1 MRKKFL
7 LTLLAGSILLPI
19 YAQVRLQ
26 LLTQQEQLETAQ
38 TLGKMVFAGDKL
50 LVYDLQDNLILETGL
65 STDLVMLINAEDHNV
80 TLRPNSS
87 EEVNYDVNTA
97 IDNTLVFNGV
107 PAGAKIR
114 IYTMNG
120 VLVKQTVA
128 TEQTTTLPMDDMPA
142 GTYVLQIN
150 NTILKLLKQ

>member
-1 MRKKFL
+1 M
-7 LTLLAGSILLPI
+7 
-19 YAQVRLQ
+19 
-26 LLTQQEQLETAQ
+26 
-38 TLGKMVFAGDKL
+38 
-50 LVYDLQDNLILETGL
+50 YDLQDNLILETGL

-80 TLRPNSS
+80 TLRPNSL

-120 VLVKQTVA
+120 VLVKQTVV

-150 NTILKLLKQ
+150 NTILKFLKQ

>member
-80 TLRPNSS
+80 TLRPNSL

-120 VLVKQTVA
+120 VLVKQTVV

-150 NTILKLLKQ
+150 NTILKFLKQ